1 VRCDILLTRCRS
13 PGLNDVVT
21 HRLHQASLVDYFS
34 TYTSPLRG
42 KKPWL
47 LAALSPGHCPLRSPA
62 TGALKG
68 CGPLSVVSTYWSAA
82 SNPSGGNPVL
92 GRLTG
97 TTGVL
102 GGGSTARL
110 SSLESFALNA

>member
-1 VRCDILLTRCRS
+1 MKCDIFENITIHFFHTSKAFRACS
-13 PGLNDVVT
+13 
-21 HRLHQASLVDYFS
+21 S
-34 TYTSPLRG
+34 TYGSPLRG

-47 LAALSPGHCPLRSPA
+47 AAAFNPGHCPRRSPA

-68 CGPLSVVSTYWSAA
+68 CGPLSDVSTYWSAA
-82 SNPSGGNPVL
+82 LKPRGGKPVF
-92 GRLTG
+92 GRLIG

-110 SSLESFALNA
+110 SNLESFSLNA